1 MRFNFNNPISIICAI
16 LLILLIVYSL
26 VEYFIRGAAFKKGEH
41 GKQFV
46 NDTLKRF
53 ASPRKM
59 TVMENVSLTDGES
72 TVTFDHVLIGY
83 FGVLFVQSIQGG
95 GSFWGDGKE
104 EIWAFTD
111 SDDKVLFKNPIEEM
125 NEKIHV
131 FRRALSRNKVYRVPV
146 ESAVVIVT
154 MGKEPKLYLSNLA
167 DAECKILTQEMFK
180 AYLDEKFE
188 KDNGVDVEALTALF
202 SK

>member
-1 MRFNFNNPISIICAI
+1 MRFNFNNPVFWICGALLLLLAI
-16 LLILLIVYSL
+16 YSL

-46 NDTLKRF
+46 HDTLKRY

-59 TVMENVSLTDGES
+59 TVLSDVSLSDGET
-72 TVTFDHVLIGY
+72 TVKFDHVMIGY

-111 SDDKVLFKNPIEEM
+111 NEDKVLFKNPITELEE
-125 NEKIHV
+125 KTKV
-131 FRRALSRNKVYRVPV
+131 FRRVLGQNKIYKVPA

-154 MGKEPKLYLSNLA
+154 MGKEPKLYLSNI
-167 DAECKILTQEMFK
+167 AESGCSILTQEMFK
-180 AYLDEKFE
+180 AHLDEHFE
-188 KDNGVDVEALTALF
+188 KDNGVDVEVLTALF
-202 SK
+202 QK

>member
-16 LLILLIVYSL
+16 LLVLLVIYSL
-26 VEYFIRGAAFKKGEH
+26 VEYFLRGAAFKKGEH

-46 NDTLKRF
+46 TDTLKRF

-59 TVMENVSLTDGES
+59 TVLENVSVNDGEN

-83 FGVLFVQSIQGG
+83 FGVLFVQAIQGG

-104 EIWAFTD
+104 DVWAFTD
-111 SDDKVLFKNPIEEM
+111 GDDKVLFKNPIGEL
-125 NEKIHV
+125 NEKIRV
-131 FRRALSRNKVYRVPV
+131 FRRALSHNKIYRVPV

-167 DAECKILTQEMFK
+167 DSECQVMTQEMFK
-180 AYLDEKFE
+180 AHLNEEFE

-202 SK
+202 TK